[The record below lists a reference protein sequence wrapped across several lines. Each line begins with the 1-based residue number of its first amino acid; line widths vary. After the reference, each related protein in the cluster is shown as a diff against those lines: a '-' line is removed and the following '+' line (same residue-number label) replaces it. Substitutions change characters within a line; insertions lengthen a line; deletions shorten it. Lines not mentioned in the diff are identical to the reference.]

1 MSFKGILDVA
11 VFLERFRNIDLY
23 QQGLYCIR
31 LTLVHRVK
39 TTMVKAH
46 PYDCFKGQALDSNA
60 LHMLLSPR
68 IDEAEQA
75 FLSSAF
81 LIRYTEEEA
90 VLRESCVFR
99 LETDPAGLDS
109 EAEIVL
115 NCELL
120 YSELDGDLDPASL
133 PSRLPALSNS
143 LTFKHFSTVTFKLQR
158 PHCGLHEFLPLV
170 FDEMHRCSVIG
181 SVHSVLME
189 FILRNHGDRLGRAQT
204 VGDGEGDLPKRLAK
218 LLFTDKRKR
227 PKLYIGAGET
237 DDVYKLYVGLLARGH
252 EYLRNM
258 LARMIGKSLPRSQL
272 MEDVIIPEPLS
283 LPFLR
288 SPEGLVVGKFSEA
301 ISTHDPV
308 AVSAVLLQEIS
319 LVASQV
325 FHMFHILLKV
335 IKVYPVHFLRP
346 LMDRYYERLR
356 ERYSRCVFKEV
367 RRAKDHP
374 IVAFAGLE
382 TSQKSIANDRRRTPT
397 SQVTDSFPLEIM
409 GKPIDLPIIFE
420 ETYVSEA
427 LGEVTALPNS
437 QRSLEDLSEP
447 VFEPVAPK
455 ETPDNEKYLF
465 VLVHG
470 FQGRSFDVHLLKHAI
485 SLVNPDAMI
494 LASNANENNT
504 EGDIFDM
511 GEKLAAEVKAYILE
525 WFPRNKLSKLSFLG
539 HSLGGLIIR
548 TALPHLSDYAGKMH
562 LFLTLST
569 PHLGYMYNSSKII
582 DAGIWVLRKW
592 KRSTA
597 LQQLSMNDDEEVNKT
612 ALFSMSD
619 CAGLRWFRYV
629 VFCSSFQDQYVPHDS
644 ARVEV
649 SEAGANDPTRGRF
662 YIQMASKILS
672 NIAIERLHRLDVNF
686 HLRGKSL
693 DTLIGRTAHIQFLE
707 NEQFLHMLVHMYPE
721 FFHRE
726 SPVSDS

>member
-31 LTLVHRVK
+31 LTLLHKVK
-39 TTMVKAH
+39 SVIVKAH
-46 PYDCFKGQALDSNA
+46 PYDCFKGQVLDSNA
-60 LHMLLSPR
+60 LHMLTALR

-75 FLSSAF
+75 FLSSVF

-90 VLRESCVFR
+90 ILREICIFR
-99 LETDPAGLDS
+99 LETDPAALDS
-109 EAEIVL
+109 EVEIIL

-120 YSELDGDLDPASL
+120 YSEVDGDLDPASL
-133 PSRLPALSNS
+133 PTRLPALSHTLS
-143 LTFKHFSTVTFKLQR
+143 FKHFSTVTYRLQR
-158 PHCGLHEFLPLV
+158 AHCGLHEFLPLV

-189 FILRNHGDRLGRAQT
+189 FILRNRGDRLDRSQT
-204 VGDGEGDLPKRLAK
+204 TGDGEGDLPRRLAK
-218 LLFTDKRKR
+218 LLFMDKRKR
-227 PKLYIGAGET
+227 PKPYIGAGET
-237 DDVYKLYVGLLARGH
+237 DEVYKLYVGLLARGH

-272 MEDVIIPEPLS
+272 MEDVTVPEPLS
-283 LPFLR
+283 LPFLK
-288 SPEGLVVGKFSEA
+288 SPEGLIVGKFSEA
-301 ISTHDPV
+301 ISSHDPV
-308 AVSAVLLQEIS
+308 AVAAMLLQEIS
-319 LVASQV
+319 MVAAQV

-356 ERYSRCVFKEV
+356 ERYSRYVFKEV

-374 IVAFAGLE
+374 IVALAGIE
-382 TSQKSIANDRRRTPT
+382 VNQRSIANDHRRNPSPT
-397 SQVTDSFPLEIM
+397 DTFPLEIL

-427 LGEVTALPNS
+427 MGEVTALPNS
-437 QRSLEDLSEP
+437 QRSLDDISEP
-447 VFEPVAPK
+447 VFETVPPK
-455 ETPDNEKYLF
+455 ESHDSEKYLF

-470 FQGRSFDVHLLKHAI
+470 FQGRAFDVHLLKHAI

-525 WFPRNKLSKLSFLG
+525 WFPRNKLGKLSFIG

-548 TALPHLSDYAGKMH
+548 TALPHLSDYASKMH

-592 KRSTA
+592 RRSTA
-597 LQQLSMNDDEEVNKT
+597 LQQLSMSDDDEVNKT

-649 SEAGANDPTRGRF
+649 SEAGANDQTKGRF

-672 NIAIERLHRLDVNF
+672 NIPIERLHRLDVNF

-721 FFHRE
+721 FFHHE